1 MTKVLVGGAGG
12 APSEG
17 VIRSLLLAGIDVV
30 GMGSDPTDLV
40 MSNAKTRYHVPR
52 ADHPDYADS
61 LMRVINREKPDLVHF
76 QNDLEVYNAS
86 RIRESILNSGTRLF
100 MPRHSVIDT
109 AVHKFKSWERFRD
122 AGIKVPSNILLRGT
136 GDLGDAFAELGDCN
150 GKIWI
155 RSVDIGGGGKGS
167 LATHDFDFAKSWI
180 KHHDGWGHFAAA
192 SLLTDRSITWTSIWF
207 EGDLVV
213 AQARSRQGWTHGD
226 RSVSGVTGVT
236 KVGVTVNSSDV
247 DRISMAA
254 IRAIDDQPHGI
265 YSVDLTYD
273 WEDTPNP
280 TEINI
285 SRFFTTILFFTMA
298 GLNLPEIFVRLGMN
312 GRTGLDFEK
321 SAKLSPLPQG
331 LMWFRAMDREPF
343 LGDASSIPDSVLIP

>member
-17 VIRSLLLAGIDVV
+17 VIRSLMLADINVV

-40 MSNAKTRYHVPR
+40 LSRANTRYQVPR

-61 LMRVINREKPDLVHF
+61 LLKVINREKPDLVHF
-76 QNDLEVYNAS
+76 QNDLEIYNAS
-86 RIRESILNSGTRLF
+86 LIRDRILDSGTRLF
-100 MPRHSVIDT
+100 MPQHSVIDT
-109 AVHKFKSWERFRD
+109 AVHKFKSWEKFRD
-122 AGIKVPSNILLRGT
+122 AGIKVPENMLLKDAS
-136 GDLGDAFAELGDCN
+136 DLRTAFAELGDSN
-150 GKIWI
+150 GKIWL
-155 RSVDIGGGGKGS
+155 RSIDIGGGGKGS

-180 KHHDGWGHFAAA
+180 NHHSGWGHFAAA
-192 SLLTDRSITWTSIWF
+192 GLLTSQSITWTSIWF
-207 EGDLVV
+207 EGSLVV

-236 KVGVTVNSSDV
+236 KVGMTANSSEV
-247 DRISMAA
+247 DSISISA
-254 IRAIDDQPHGI
+254 IKAIDVEPHGI

-273 WEDTPNP
+273 VVGTPNP

-298 GLNLPEIFVRLGMN
+298 GLNLPELFVRIGMN
-312 GRTGLDFEK
+312 GRTDLDIK
-321 SAKLSPLPQG
+321 NGARLSPLPQG
-331 LMWFRAMDREPF
+331 LIWFRAMDREPF
-343 LGDASSIPDSVLIP
+343 LGDARTISDSVIVP